1 MPEPKE
7 RPKKTEKE
15 VDMMKTGDNIVTWAI
30 ALPIGWAVAFAV
42 VSWGLWLFPK
52 WWIS

>member
-15 VDMMKTGDNIVTWAI
+15 VDMMKAGDNIVTWAC
-30 ALPIGWAVAFAV
+30 ALPICWAIAFAIT
-42 VSWGLWLFPK
+42 SWGFRIWPK